1 MDSLLRLRRRVS
13 TVILQ
18 KVSGMDVKVNKLYE
32 DKVGYMLDVL
42 VQHQIHMNNILD
54 QGWINWREEHELNE
68 LNKLH

>member
-1 MDSLLRLRRRVS
+1 
-13 TVILQ
+13 
-18 KVSGMDVKVNKLYE
+18 MDVKVNKLYE